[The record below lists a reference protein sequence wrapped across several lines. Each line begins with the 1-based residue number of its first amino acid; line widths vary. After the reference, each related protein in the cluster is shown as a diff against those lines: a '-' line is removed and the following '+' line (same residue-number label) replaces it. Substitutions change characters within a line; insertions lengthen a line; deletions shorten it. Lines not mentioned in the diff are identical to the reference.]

1 MDDTNTVTVSVEMG
15 GDFEYQIDNE
25 TPQDSPIF
33 NDLIPGE
40 HTITVIDVNGCG
52 SDTAE
57 IVVVGF
63 PKFFS
68 PNGDGINDL
77 WHVQGISVL
86 DNPIIYVYDRFGKLL
101 KQMNENTEGWDGTY
115 NGMILPASD
124 YWFKL
129 TYLDTDGQTISA
141 KYIVI
146 LV

>member
-1 MDDTNTVTVSVEMG
+1 
-15 GDFEYQIDNE
+15 
-25 TPQDSPIF
+25 
-33 NDLIPGE
+33 
-40 HTITVIDVNGCG
+40 

-141 KYIVI
+141 KYINSHFS
-146 LV
+146 LKR